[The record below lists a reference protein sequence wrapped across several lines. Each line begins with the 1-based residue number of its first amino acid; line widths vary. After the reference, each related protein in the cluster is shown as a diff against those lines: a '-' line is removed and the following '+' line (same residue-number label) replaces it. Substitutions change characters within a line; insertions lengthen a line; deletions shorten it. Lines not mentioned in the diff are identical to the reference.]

1 LNFKRQ
7 VSIVD
12 CSHLTSFLIVCFS
25 DGGPPKERPRLQL
38 AKRTAPAEGAAPA
51 SSGSDRPAPPA
62 AKSNPFGNA
71 KPIDSAAKEREI
83 EEKLAKD
90 KPQYPRNTREQR
102 SRTTSERSDDSREN
116 NRQKDAGE
124 EKSDRP
130 APPAAK
136 SNPFGNAKPVD
147 RSERPERSADDS
159 RENNRQIEEES
170 KSDRP
175 APPAK
180 SDRPAPRASNP
191 FGNAKPI
198 DSTKREKEMEEKLRK
213 TDISDDKPRSN
224 QQKSQHR
231 DEKTTTNYDE
241 KSGGDESK
249 KVRSPPPPK
258 EIEEPPVSYSTFSVI
273 LIVEFL

>member
-1 LNFKRQ
+1 MNVKSQ

>member
-1 LNFKRQ
+1 MNVKSQ

-71 KPIDSAAKEREI
+71 KP
-83 EEKLAKD
+83 
-90 KPQYPRNTREQR
+90 
-102 SRTTSERSDDSREN
+102 
-116 NRQKDAGE
+116 
-124 EKSDRP
+124 
-130 APPAAK
+130 
-136 SNPFGNAKPVD
+136 VD

-159 RENNRQIEEES
+159 RENNRQIEEEP

>member
-1 LNFKRQ
+1 LNVKSQ

-62 AKSNPFGNA
+62 AK
-71 KPIDSAAKEREI
+71 
-83 EEKLAKD
+83 
-90 KPQYPRNTREQR
+90 
-102 SRTTSERSDDSREN
+102 
-116 NRQKDAGE
+116 
-124 EKSDRP
+124 
-130 APPAAK
+130 
-136 SNPFGNAKPVD
+136 
-147 RSERPERSADDS
+147 
-159 RENNRQIEEES
+159 
-170 KSDRP
+170 
-175 APPAK
+175 
-180 SDRPAPRASNP
+180 SNP